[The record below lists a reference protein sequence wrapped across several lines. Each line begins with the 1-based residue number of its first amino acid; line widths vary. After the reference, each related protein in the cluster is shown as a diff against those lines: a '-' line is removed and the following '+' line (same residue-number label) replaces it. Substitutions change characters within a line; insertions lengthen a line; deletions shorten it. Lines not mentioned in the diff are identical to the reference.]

1 MPRFMTGDQMEDPLS
16 EHFSS
21 EDFNSPPR
29 NQRELPNPENCQN
42 GQTPEAPDERSVYSG
57 SDDDFYSR
65 GDECDEGQSN
75 NEYYAA
81 ATVTAQ
87 REPLQFDTAEML
99 ATAERRGDNARG

>member
-1 MPRFMTGDQMEDPLS
+1 MTGDQTEDPLS

-29 NQRELPNPENCQN
+29 NQREQHNVEHSHNDRSSV
-42 GQTPEAPDERSVYSG
+42 APDERSDCSG

-65 GDECDEGQSN
+65 GDESEEGQSN

-81 ATVTAQ
+81 ATVVAQ
-87 REPLQFDTAEML
+87 KEQMEFETAEML
-99 ATAERRGDNARG
+99 ATAERRDDNARG